1 MASSELWDLVDI
13 SDYLPPGRKLSCK
26 AVLWSIDPISNAI
39 SVKAEFSQIALKSSS
54 QNLPISAWR
63 FDWQS
68 LIWTTHPQITKLSPD
83 RGTRDIYNQIFS
95 QIILPLLY

>member
-1 MASSELWDLVDI
+1 MV
-13 SDYLPPGRKLSCK
+13 YQ
-26 AVLWSIDPISNAI
+26 ISNAI

-63 FDWQS
+63 SDWQS

-83 RGTRDIYNQIFS
+83 RGTKHIYNHISPDYFAFVV
-95 QIILPLLY
+95 LKVGFD